1 MESLENRVNNSKK
14 IKNEGLLA
22 KTGRNKWFRRSMLPL
37 SFPLILGLNGC
48 DGERDF
54 KYPTK
59 HSVQEFIDKN
69 KKQNQPPDTELIS
82 EISGGGSGMSFSFK
96 GVDEDGSISGYEV
109 YLDGPKSQDWI
120 DHNLVKDSILVD
132 LPDGDY
138 TFKVRSIDDE
148 NEMDPTPAEYRFNL
162 EEGVYR
168 EGHRSMEKSRV
179 SFPTT
184 SPLRSSTF
192 EVMSSNAQVE
202 TRADGSF
209 DLSLDY
215 IVDSEVIVLTEDN
228 KPVLLGYAIEGDKGI
243 ELSAEST
250 VIALAMMN
258 PIFIN
263 APIEVKREI
272 SQLIKADPPFRSLI
286 NKLDHLL
293 EGGSTIFNLSSDG
306 GFYISINE
314 NLERLLQGRAGK
326 LAAGEDPPYLE
337 DLAGSDVRFVN
348 PRNIFYAAFINSL
361 PDSTKKDIILLS
373 PKKGFIDFNLYPPS
387 FFAEPTERV
396 YPLGDGGFGIHLHKG
411 FSGNLEENFD
421 GVNYPAGMATAA
433 NVFEGISNVLSI
445 IAGGYDLYDE
455 LAPLEI
461 TFRSMDVKTLEGVRE
476 FIVDVQDKKYIEAF
490 SDAVNLV
497 DYNKE
502 MIAER
507 IAAMGSKK
515 SALIV
520 AEHLATLVPVL
531 GQIVAAIKVGSAL
544 DQLPFFYD
552 LAFAPSSM
560 DYKVTQ
566 TNGVLGE
573 YSPSTNRAP
582 DIPLLLSPLMWATS
596 VPLEVKLD
604 WSKTKDPD
612 GDDVTYK
619 VYFEKNDDTPD
630 EVLKSGLSVSEFLV
644 KDLEYGT
651 NYYWYVVASDGK
663 LTSTSST
670 YKFTTITLPENH
682 SPNKPFNPSPTNL
695 AIDVPLEVLLDWSGS
710 DPDGD
715 KLTYAVYF
723 EKNDSTPD
731 QVLKAGLTESEV
743 TVSNLENNVEYYW
756 QVIASDGKL
765 TTSGN
770 VWSFTTKPRST
781 EGSGIIVF
789 VSEIGDLYYE
799 LFRMRLDGSSITQ
812 ITQNL
817 KDPIN
822 GLSDKYSPSISPN
835 GSKVAFSL
843 GSSVEDEIYIINMD
857 GTGLIRLTNNSAIDR
872 YPSWSPDGSKIA
884 FTSKR
889 DGNYEIYVMRSDG
902 TSQTR
907 LTDNPGID
915 AFPSWSSDG
924 TKIIYES
931 NHDIWVM
938 NSNGSDKKY
947 LTEGSYPTGSSR

>member
-1 MESLENRVNNSKK
+1 MILLFEEISSEFHKLE
-14 IKNEGLLA
+14 LA
-22 KTGRNKWFRRSMLPL
+22 K
-37 SFPLILGLNGC
+37 
-48 DGERDF
+48 
-54 KYPTK
+54 KY
-59 HSVQEFIDKN
+59 
-69 KKQNQPPDTELIS
+69 
-82 EISGGGSGMSFSFK
+82 
-96 GVDEDGSISGYEV
+96 
-109 YLDGPKSQDWI
+109 
-120 DHNLVKDSILVD
+120 
-132 LPDGDY
+132 
-138 TFKVRSIDDE
+138 
-148 NEMDPTPAEYRFNL
+148 
-162 EEGVYR
+162 
-168 EGHRSMEKSRV
+168 
-179 SFPTT
+179 
-184 SPLRSSTF
+184 
-192 EVMSSNAQVE
+192 
-202 TRADGSF
+202 
-209 DLSLDY
+209 
-215 IVDSEVIVLTEDN
+215 
-228 KPVLLGYAIEGDKGI
+228 
-243 ELSAEST
+243 LSA
-250 VIALAMMN
+250 
-258 PIFIN
+258 PKIFEQ
-263 APIEVKREI
+263 AR
-272 SQLIKADPPFRSLI
+272 
-286 NKLDHLL
+286 
-293 EGGSTIFNLSSDG
+293 
-306 GFYISINE
+306 
-314 NLERLLQGRAGK
+314 
-326 LAAGEDPPYLE
+326 
-337 DLAGSDVRFVN
+337 
-348 PRNIFYAAFINSL
+348 
-361 PDSTKKDIILLS
+361 
-373 PKKGFIDFNLYPPS
+373 
-387 FFAEPTERV
+387 
-396 YPLGDGGFGIHLHKG
+396 
-411 FSGNLEENFD
+411 
-421 GVNYPAGMATAA
+421 
-433 NVFEGISNVLSI
+433 
-445 IAGGYDLYDE
+445 
-455 LAPLEI
+455 
-461 TFRSMDVKTLEGVRE
+461 
-476 FIVDVQDKKYIEAF
+476 
-490 SDAVNLV
+490 
-497 DYNKE
+497 
-502 MIAER
+502 
-507 IAAMGSKK
+507 
-515 SALIV
+515 
-520 AEHLATLVPVL
+520 
-531 GQIVAAIKVGSAL
+531 
-544 DQLPFFYD
+544 
-552 LAFAPSSM
+552 
-560 DYKVTQ
+560 
-566 TNGVLGE
+566 
-573 YSPSTNRAP
+573 
-582 DIPLLLSPLMWATS
+582 
-596 VPLEVKLD
+596 
-604 WSKTKDPD
+604 
-612 GDDVTYK
+612 
-619 VYFEKNDDTPD
+619 
-630 EVLKSGLSVSEFLV
+630 FLV

-884 FTSKR
+884 FTSNRDRQSDEIYIMNADGSNQTRLANHTTYPHTHSDPSWSPDGREIAFEVSDLDEGIQIYIMNVDGSDETKLTDANRDGRVNFIPTWSPDGSKIAFTSKR